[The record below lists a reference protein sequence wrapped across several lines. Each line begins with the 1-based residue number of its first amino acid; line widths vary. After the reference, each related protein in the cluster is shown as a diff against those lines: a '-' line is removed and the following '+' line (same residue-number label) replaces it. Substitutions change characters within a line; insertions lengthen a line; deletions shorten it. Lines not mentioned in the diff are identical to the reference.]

1 MRKKFLKSIHSSV
14 CLGLLTLFLVTT
26 VVPVLAQSPDRKLG
40 TGNWGLGI
48 RSALLARGRNLYEVG
63 QFYEAAAV
71 WQEAA
76 LGFERQGD
84 KVGQARSLNYLS
96 LAYQALGEWEQAK
109 SAIDRSLHILQQPE
123 QMGEEAILA
132 QALNTQGQ
140 LQNAI
145 GQTDAALKSWQ
156 QAEDAYKETK
166 DEVGILGSQINQAQ
180 ALQALGLYRRSR
192 TLLLSVKARLQAQ
205 PNSLLKV
212 KGLQSLGVVLQVIG
226 DLQQSREVLE
236 ESLPIA
242 QSLDAP
248 VETSD
253 ILFSLGNTARDLQEP
268 ETALDYYQ
276 QAVTTTTS
284 PQIQI
289 EAQLN
294 QLSLHVNLKEWQSA
308 IALLAPIESNLAN
321 LPRSRMSVYAAVNFA
336 QSLEKL
342 AASSLENGQKTSSI
356 PLKKAAQVL
365 ASALKQ
371 AKSIKDSRAE
381 AYALTQLGSLYEQ
394 TAQSSE
400 ALTLT
405 KNALQIA
412 QGINAS
418 DIAAHAS
425 WQLGRLLKQTG
436 DTSSAIAAYTEAVN
450 TLKSLRND
458 LVAINADVQFS
469 FQESVEPVYREL
481 VGLLLQ
487 SNPSQ
492 KQLGQAREVIE
503 SLQQAELENFF
514 REACLN
520 ALPKQ
525 IDEVDQKAA
534 VIYPIILA
542 DRLEVILSLPGQ
554 PLLSYTT
561 SLPQRDVES
570 TLDQLLQSLN
580 PAFSS
585 QERLRLSQ
593 QVYNWLIRPAQDDL
607 ASNKVETLVFVLD
620 GFLRNLPMAAL
631 HDGKQYLVEKYSIA
645 LTPGLQ
651 LVEPQSL
658 KQKQLK
664 ALVAGMSEA
673 SQGFSAL
680 PGVEFELDEIASRV
694 PSELLLNQEFTSISL
709 QDEIKQTP
717 FPVIHLATH
726 GQFSSNPDETFF
738 LTWNGKINVNEFKNL
753 LSSKQQGESS
763 SIELLVLSACQTAA
777 GDKRAALG
785 LAGMAVRSGARST
798 LATLWSVKDEST
810 ALLMAQFYREL
821 AQLQPKVSKAEVL
834 RQAQLALIKSPQYKH
849 PFYWAPF
856 ILVGNWL

>member
-26 VVPVLAQSPDRKLG
+26 LVPVLAQSPDRKLG

-48 RSALLARGRNLYEVG
+48 RSALLARGRTLYEVG

-71 WQEAA
+71 WQQAA

-145 GQTDAALKSWQ
+145 GQTDAALESWQ

-212 KGLQSLGVVLQVIG
+212 KGLQSLGVVLQVVG

-308 IALLAPIESNLAN
+308 IALLPPIESNLAN
-321 LPRSRMSVYAAVNFA
+321 LPRSRMSVYTAVNFA

-458 LVAINADVQFS
+458 LVAINPDVQFS

-709 QDEIKQTP
+709 KEQIKQTP

-726 GQFSSNPDETFF
+726 GQFSSNPEETFF
-738 LTWNGKINVNEFKNL
+738 LTWNDKIKVNEFKNL
-753 LSSKQQGESS
+753 LSSKEQGESS

-821 AQLQPKVSKAEVL
+821 AQLQPGVSKAEVL